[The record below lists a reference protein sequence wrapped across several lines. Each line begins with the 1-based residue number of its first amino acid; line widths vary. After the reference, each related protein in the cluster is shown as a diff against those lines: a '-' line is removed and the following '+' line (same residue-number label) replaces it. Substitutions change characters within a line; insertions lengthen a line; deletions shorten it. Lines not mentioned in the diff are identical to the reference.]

1 MNATENKMIDLLVD
15 LKENHHAVGLK
26 GNMESTGMQTWELM
40 RLKEVAMRSDL
51 KLTIKLGGAEAIT
64 DMREARSIG
73 ADRVAAPMTSC
84 EFALRKFTAAVD
96 LIYPPEEKKSTEFI
110 FYIETINSYN
120 NLNAMLQIP
129 NAKDL
134 HGLVIGR
141 EDLVWSMGMTGTDDD
156 YNSEKVFEVTRDTL
170 AKAKA
175 KGLETT
181 VGGGTTHER
190 NLRILKGLPN
200 GLLDYFQTKM
210 VRFQCPA
217 AFDDKNAG
225 LMKATEFEI
234 LWLKNRF
241 NYYDAM
247 VKESQKTIA
256 KLEARYKALQ

>member
-1 MNATENKMIDLLVD
+1 MNATENKMIDLLID
-15 LKENHHAVGLK
+15 LKRNHHAVGLK

-96 LIYPPEEKKSTEFI
+96 LVYPPEEKKSTEFI

-120 NLNAMLQIP
+120 NLDAMLQIP

-156 YNSEKVFEVTRDTL
+156 YNSEKVFEVTRTRWPKRKPR
-170 AKAKA
+170 ASRPPSAEA
-175 KGLETT
+175 PPTSGIS
-181 VGGGTTHER
+181 GY
-190 NLRILKGLPN
+190 LKGCQT
-200 GLLDYFQTKM
+200 DYWITS
-210 VRFQCPA
+210 RPRWCA
-217 AFDDKNAG
+217 
-225 LMKATEFEI
+225 
-234 LWLKNRF
+234 
-241 NYYDAM
+241 
-247 VKESQKTIA
+247 SS
-256 KLEARYKALQ
+256 ARRRSTTRMRA